1 MLYFKKII
9 FALSLVLASAFAFAA
24 PVDVNTADA
33 ETLASALVGI
43 GQKKAEAIVS
53 YRQINGPFQ
62 AIEDLAKVKGIG
74 EKTIE
79 KNRENLTVMK

>member
-1 MLYFKKII
+1 MLKLKKIV
-9 FALSLVLASAFAFAA
+9 FAMSLILASAFAFAA

-33 ETLASALVGI
+33 ETLASALSGI

-53 YRQINGPFQ
+53 YRQMNGPFQ
-62 AIEDLAKVKGIG
+62 SIEDLAKVRGIG

>member
-1 MLYFKKII
+1 
-9 FALSLVLASAFAFAA
+9 LS
-24 PVDVNTADA
+24 
-33 ETLASALVGI
+33 GI

-53 YRQINGPFQ
+53 YRQMNGPFQ
-62 AIEDLAKVKGIG
+62 SIEDLAKVRGIG